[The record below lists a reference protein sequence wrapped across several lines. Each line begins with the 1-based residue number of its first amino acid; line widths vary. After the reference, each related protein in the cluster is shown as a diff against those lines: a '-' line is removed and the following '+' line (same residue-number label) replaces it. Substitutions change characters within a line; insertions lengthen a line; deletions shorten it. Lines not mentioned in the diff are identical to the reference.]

1 MKTKES
7 SAVPD
12 LLIRIKKNKDGSA
25 SLSCV
30 RHDGSTTWQRQDGK
44 LGAFFPPHD
53 LTHYAVENTLGYSNA
68 FYGLI
73 ADGWELADFGVPV
86 GERRRPIPREA
97 GEVEVFVGVL
107 DLERRLL
114 QRFSTAEFNDQA
126 RFAADRQGSN
136 GFVPRELT
144 DDELARVRAARAE
157 VFARW
162 AAVEPGSAL
171 ELSFARGVPASD

>member
-1 MKTKES
+1 
-7 SAVPD
+7 VPD

-25 SLSCV
+25 SLSCI
-30 RHDGSTTWQRQDGK
+30 RRDGSTTWQRQDGK

-53 LTHYAVENTLGYSNA
+53 LTHYAVERTLGYSNA

-73 ADGWELADFGVPV
+73 ADGWELADFAAPAAD
-86 GERRRPIPREA
+86 RRGPIPREA

-107 DLERRLL
+107 DLERSLL

-126 RFAADRQGSN
+126 RFAADWQGSK

-144 DDELARVRAARAE
+144 DDELSRVRAARAE

-171 ELSFARGVPASD
+171 ELPFERGVPASD